1 MLMRVFKVLIV
12 LACVVV
18 GLLYLRKVA
27 PPLGLI
33 LGLVG
38 AGVVCFAL
46 YYWLALKE

>member
-1 MLMRVFKVLIV
+1 MKVLTVLVV

-27 PPLGLI
+27 PPVGLI
-33 LGLVG
+33 LGMVG
-38 AGVVCFAL
+38 AGLVCFAL